1 LQKIFSKKRKKRKR
15 LKNNYLYYNQS
26 NIKVYIKEVKMLKKD
41 LINKSP
47 VSKILN
53 PDSITQV
60 KFGSVLS
67 RAGVGKTQFLVQ
79 IALTRLLNNEKIIH
93 ISLNDPMDKI
103 NLRYMDSYNN
113 LIDSIG
119 YVDPQKAKRLW
130 EDINQLKVGISYTQL
145 SFDPKKITEYL
156 NSFKKNKDELPSIL
170 LIDGL
175 NFEKDLSSI
184 LDQLEKISGTFN
196 ISIWFSIRTH
206 REESL
211 CSDGYP
217 KQFEKV
223 KDRFEKAL
231 ILNPQDNKIEAIVL
245 KNGDDKDRKFLLNP
259 ATMMPE

>member
-1 LQKIFSKKRKKRKR
+1 
-15 LKNNYLYYNQS
+15 
-26 NIKVYIKEVKMLKKD
+26 MLKKD
-41 LINKSP
+41 LINRSP
-47 VSKILN
+47 VCKILN
-53 PDSITQV
+53 PDSIIQV
-60 KFGSVLS
+60 KFGAVLS

-93 ISLNDPMDKI
+93 ISLNDSMEKI
-103 NLRYMDSYNN
+103 NLRYMDSFNN
-113 LIDSIG
+113 LVDSIG

-130 EDINQLKVGISYTQL
+130 EDINQLKVGIAYNEL

-156 NSFKKNKDELPSIL
+156 NSFKKNNDDLPSVL

-175 NFEKDLSSI
+175 NFEDDLSSR
-184 LDQLEKISGTFN
+184 LDQLENISKSFN

-217 KQFEKV
+217 KQFENV
-223 KDRFEKAL
+223 KERFDKAL
-231 ILNPQDNKIEAIVL
+231 ILNPKDNKIEATVL
-245 KNGDDKDRKFLLNP
+245 KNGDDKDRKYLLDA

>member
-1 LQKIFSKKRKKRKR
+1 
-15 LKNNYLYYNQS
+15 
-26 NIKVYIKEVKMLKKD
+26 MLKKD
-41 LINKSP
+41 LINRSP
-47 VSKILN
+47 VCKILN
-53 PDSITQV
+53 PDSIIQV
-60 KFGSVLS
+60 KFGAVLS

-93 ISLNDPMDKI
+93 ISLNDSMEKI

-113 LIDSIG
+113 LVDSIG

-130 EDINQLKVGISYTQL
+130 EDINQLKVGIAYNEL

-156 NSFKKNKDELPSIL
+156 NSFKKNNDDLPSVL

-175 NFEKDLSSI
+175 NFEDDLSSR
-184 LDQLEKISGTFN
+184 LDQLESISKSFN

-217 KQFEKV
+217 KQFENV
-223 KDRFEKAL
+223 KDRFDKAL
-231 ILNPQDNKIEAIVL
+231 ILNPKDNKIEATVL
-245 KNGDDKDRKFLLNP
+245 KNGDDKDRKYLLDA